1 LKVVITNLINV
12 KPFERD
18 TVLCLGF
25 FDGVHRGHQALIEAA
40 KATKLD
46 VAVLTFDRSP
56 KTRVNTPLL
65 TTIQDRMDI
74 FEKMGV
80 AVTLLVIFDEVVKEL
95 TAEQF
100 IDSLNRLKVK
110 RVFCGPDFH
119 FGFKASGDATMLKFG
134 IGRDFQTTIVEE
146 VLEGGQKIATS
157 RIIKHLQYGN
167 VAVSARMLG
176 RPYAVRGTVIKG
188 RGNGRRFGYPTAN
201 LALTAN
207 YALPLNGVYATAVV
221 LDGKRYYSMTNV
233 GYNPTISPLEMPI
246 VETHIFDF
254 NRKIYKK
261 PLIVE
266 FLQFMRPEIKFSSPE
281 ELIARMQQ
289 DEKDVRAIKGGL
301 FK

>member
-1 LKVVITNLINV
+1 MKVVITNLINV
-12 KPFERD
+12 KPFEKD
-18 TVLCLGF
+18 TALCLGF

-56 KTRVNTPLL
+56 KAKVNTPLL
-65 TTIQDRMDI
+65 TTVQDRMDL
-74 FEKMGV
+74 FEQQGV
-80 AVTLLVIFDEVVKEL
+80 AITLLVIFDDVVKEL

-100 IDSLNRLKVK
+100 IESLNRLHVK
-110 RVFCGPDFH
+110 KVFCGPDFR
-119 FGFKASGDATMLKFG
+119 FGYKASGDASMLKFG
-134 IGRDFQTTIVEE
+134 LGRNFQTTIVEE
-146 VLEGGQKIATS
+146 VLEGEQKIATS

-201 LALTAN
+201 LALSAN
-207 YALPLNGVYATAVV
+207 YALPLNGVYATATI

-233 GYNPTISPLEMPI
+233 GRNPTINPLEVPI
-246 VETHIFDF
+246 VETHLFDF

-261 PLIVE
+261 TLIVE
-266 FLQFMRPEIKFSSPE
+266 FLQFMRPEIKFSTPE
-281 ELIARMQQ
+281 ELIGRMQQ
-289 DEKDVRAIKGGL
+289 DEKDVRAIKGSF

>member
-12 KPFERD
+12 KPFEKD
-18 TVLCLGF
+18 TALCLGF

-40 KATKLD
+40 KATKLE

-56 KTRVNTPLL
+56 KAKVNTPLL
-65 TTIQDRMDI
+65 TTVEDRMDL

-80 AVTLLVIFDEVVKEL
+80 TVTLLVIFDDVVKEL

-100 IDSLNRLKVK
+100 IESLNRLRVK
-110 RVFCGPDFH
+110 KVFCGPDFR
-119 FGFKASGDATMLKFG
+119 FGHKAAGDATMLKFG
-134 IGRDFQTTIVEE
+134 IGRNFQTTIVEE
-146 VLEGGQKIATS
+146 VLEGEQKIASS
-157 RIIKHLQYGN
+157 RIVKHLQYGN

-176 RPYAVRGTVIKG
+176 RPYAVRGIVIKG

-233 GYNPTISPLEMPI
+233 GRNPTINPLTTPI
-246 VETHIFDF
+246 VEAHIFDF

-261 PLIVE
+261 TLTVE

-281 ELIARMQQ
+281 ELISRMKQ
-289 DEKDVRAIKGGL
+289 DEVDVRAIKAGF